1 MMSETENCW
10 GRGNAVACI
19 ALASMLAMSFA
30 VGVSAAS
37 AGRIDPP
44 GHDDANQCSNEFDV
58 DLNELYGISD
68 QFRTRNCRVVSAG
81 EHWVIGPVVW
91 IVNQG
96 PDLVYPDGYV
106 PSEPEPIDDFTSKLV
121 SISVVVDGGTKRE
134 TVRVFPADEAL
145 RTDITIDQIEPG
157 AWDAPFPMASML
169 PRMRPL
175 SVGDHTFQVFIELS
189 AEHCD
194 GFVTDP
200 ELSCLPAGEIAF
212 TSPRPL
218 TISRPAHE

>member
-1 MMSETENCW
+1 MSETENC
-10 GRGNAVACI
+10 RDRRNAVACI

-44 GHDDANQCSNEFDV
+44 GHDDANQCSNEFGV

-68 QFRTRNCRVVSAG
+68 QFRTRNCQVVSAG

-134 TVRVFPADEAL
+134 TVRVFSADEAL

-157 AWDAPFPMASML
+157 AWDAPYPMASML

-218 TISRPAHE
+218 TITRPAHE

>member
-68 QFRTRNCRVVSAG
+68 QFRTRNCQVVSAG

-121 SISVVVDGGTKRE
+121 SIRVVVDGGTQRE
-134 TVRVFPADEAL
+134 TVRVFSAGEAL
-145 RTDITIDQIEPG
+145 RTDITIQQLEPG
-157 AWDAPFPMASML
+157 AWDAPYPMASML
-169 PRMRPL
+169 PPMRPL

-218 TISRPAHE
+218 TIIRPAHE